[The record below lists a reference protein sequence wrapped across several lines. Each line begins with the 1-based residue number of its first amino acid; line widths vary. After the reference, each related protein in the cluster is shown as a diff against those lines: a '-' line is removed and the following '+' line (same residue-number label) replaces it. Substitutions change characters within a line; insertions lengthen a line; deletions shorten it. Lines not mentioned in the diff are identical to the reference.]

1 MCGASLVA
9 QSVKNHLQC
18 SRPGF
23 NLSFRKTPGEG
34 HGNPLHYSRLEKS
47 MDRGA
52 CWVSPWSHKDL
63 DRTEQLTL
71 YDT

>member
-9 QSVKNHLQC
+9 QSVKKPPAMQETRVN
-18 SRPGF
+18 PWV
-23 NLSFRKTPGEG
+23 RKTPGEG

-63 DRTEQLTL
+63 ELSD
-71 YDT
+71 